1 MFIKTKQFSVETY
14 QELLCS
20 AKIRDMSLES
30 RWVLASLWIE
40 SHIWV
45 VEINRLVLLDK
56 IEVVNQW
63 EPLLLFKKLAKRI
76 CTCSEEKYKVR
87 KTTSLP
93 PKDPEDAH
101 QEAMRRCK
109 DNINC

>member
-30 RWVLASLWIE
+30 RCVLASLWID

-45 VEINRLVLLDK
+45 VEINRPVLLDK

-76 CTCSEEKYKVR
+76 CACSEEKVQGEEDCEPSSKGPL
-87 KTTSLP
+87 KTTT
-93 PKDPEDAH
+93 
-101 QEAMRRCK
+101 MRQCAGAKRT
-109 DNINC
+109 